1 MVNDK
6 MISVYIMDKRY
17 EVPPS
22 LTIMRALEY
31 AGYRMVRGVGCRG
44 GFCGACATVYR
55 MTGDNK
61 LYFALACQTVVQD
74 GMRLAQ
80 IPSFPANK
88 TRYDL
93 ASLHAD
99 GATLLD
105 KYPELELCKGCNTCT
120 KACPQD
126 LQVMD
131 YIAACLRGDIAV
143 AADKSFDCIA
153 CGLCTA
159 RCPGELVPYNIA
171 LLARRLYGAYVA
183 PRSPHLAKR
192 VEEIRSGQWNSAI
205 KQMKDLTLEEL
216 KRRYNARDIE
226 PE

>member
-1 MVNDK
+1 MEDK
-6 MISVYIMDKRY
+6 MISIYIMDKRY
-17 EVPPS
+17 LVPES
-22 LTIMRALEY
+22 LTIMRAFEY
-31 AGYRMVRGVGCRG
+31 AGYKMIRGAGCRG

-61 LYFALACQTVVQD
+61 LNVALACQSVVRD

-88 TRYDL
+88 TRYDFTQL
-93 ASLHAD
+93 DAN
-99 GATLLD
+99 GAHLLEL
-105 KYPELELCKGCNTCT
+105 YPELGLCKGCNTCT
-120 KACPQD
+120 KACPQE
-126 LQVMD
+126 LQVME
-131 YIAACLRGDIAV
+131 YIGASLRGDVAR
-143 AADKSFDCIA
+143 AADLSFDCIA

-192 VEEIRSGQWNSAI
+192 VEEIKAGQWNSRV
-205 KQMKDLTLEEL
+205 EEL
-216 KRRYNARDIE
+216 KTLPLDELKKRYNARDIE
-226 PE
+226 K

>member
-1 MVNDK
+1 MKDTL
-6 MISVYIMDKRY
+6 IDIFIMDKHYR
-17 EVPPS
+17 VPAS
-22 LTIMRALEY
+22 LTIMRAFEY
-31 AGYRMVRGVGCRG
+31 AGYKMIRGAGCRG

-61 LYFALACQTVVQD
+61 LYVALACQSVAQD

-93 ASLHAD
+93 AALDAN
-99 GATLLD
+99 GARLLEL
-105 KYPELELCKGCNTCT
+105 YPELGLCKGCNTCT

-126 LQVMD
+126 LQVME
-131 YIAACLRGDIAV
+131 YVGAALRGEVAR
-143 AADKSFDCIA
+143 AADLSFDCIA

-159 RCPGELVPYNIA
+159 RCPGELAPYNIA
-171 LLARRLYGAYVA
+171 LLARRLYGAYLA

-192 VEEIRSGQWNSAI
+192 VAEIRAGKWDA
-205 KQMKDLTLEEL
+205 TVREL
-216 KRRYNARDIE
+216 KALPVDELKKRYNAREIE
-226 PE
+226 K

>member
-1 MVNDK
+1 MNEK

-17 EVPPS
+17 EVPAS
-22 LTIMRALEY
+22 LTIMRAFEY
-31 AGYRMVRGVGCRG
+31 AGYRMIRGAGCRG

-61 LYFALACQTVVQD
+61 LYVALACQSVVQD

-88 TRYDL
+88 MRYDL
-93 ASLHAD
+93 ASLKAD
-99 GATLLD
+99 GALLLEI
-105 KYPELELCKGCNTCT
+105 YPELGLCKGCNTCT

-126 LQVMD
+126 LQVME
-131 YIAACLRGDIAV
+131 YVAAGLRGDIAKT
-143 AADKSFDCIA
+143 ADLSFDCIA
-153 CGLCTA
+153 CGLCTV

-171 LLARRLYGAYVA
+171 LLARRLYGAYIA

-192 VEEIRSGQWNSAI
+192 VEEIHAGNWDAPV
-205 KQMKDLTLEEL
+205 KEL
-216 KRRYNARDIE
+216 KSLPPDELKKRYNAREIE
-226 PE
+226 Q

>member
-1 MVNDK
+1 MV
-6 MISVYIMDKRY
+6 SVYIMDKRY
-17 EVPPS
+17 EVPAA
-22 LTIMRALEY
+22 LTIMRAFEY
-31 AGYRMVRGVGCRG
+31 AGYHMIRGAGCRG

-61 LYFALACQTVVQD
+61 LYVALACQSVVQE

-88 TRYDL
+88 TRYDFAAL
-93 ASLHAD
+93 KPD
-99 GATLLD
+99 GATLLEL
-105 KYPELELCKGCNTCT
+105 YPELELCKGCNTCT

-131 YIAACLRGDIAV
+131 YIAASLRGEIAL

-153 CGLCTA
+153 CGLCTV
-159 RCPGELVPYNIA
+159 RCPGELVPYNIG

-183 PRSPHLAKR
+183 PRSAQLAKR
-192 VEEIRSGQWNSAI
+192 VEEIQAGQWAEPVAQL
-205 KQMKDLTLEEL
+205 KGLPPEEL
-216 KRRYNARDIE
+216 KKRYHARDIE

>member
-1 MVNDK
+1 MEDK
-6 MISVYIMDKRY
+6 MVSIYIMDKRY
-17 EVPPS
+17 LVPES
-22 LTIMRALEY
+22 LTIMRAFEY
-31 AGYRMVRGVGCRG
+31 AGYKMIRGAGCRG

-61 LYFALACQTVVQD
+61 LNVALACQSVVRD

-88 TRYDL
+88 TRYDFAQL
-93 ASLHAD
+93 DAD
-99 GATLLD
+99 GAHLLEL
-105 KYPELELCKGCNTCT
+105 YPELGLCKGCNTCT
-120 KACPQD
+120 KACPQE
-126 LQVMD
+126 LQVME
-131 YIAACLRGDIAV
+131 YVGASLRGDV
-143 AADKSFDCIA
+143 ARVADLSFDCIA

-192 VEEIRSGQWNSAI
+192 VEEIKVGKWDAPVH
-205 KQMKDLTLEEL
+205 EL
-216 KRRYNARDIE
+216 KKLSLDELKKRYNARDIE
-226 PE
+226 K

>member
-1 MVNDK
+1 MSEK

-17 EVPPS
+17 RVPAS
-22 LTIMRALEY
+22 LTIMRAFEY
-31 AGYRMVRGVGCRG
+31 AGYKMIRGAGCRG

-61 LYFALACQTVVQD
+61 LYVALACQSVVQE

-88 TRYDL
+88 MRYDFGAL
-93 ASLHAD
+93 TAD
-99 GATLLD
+99 GARLLQI
-105 KYPELELCKGCNTCT
+105 YPELGLCKGCNTCT
-120 KACPQD
+120 KACPQE
-126 LQVMD
+126 LEVME
-131 YIAACLRGDIAV
+131 YVAASLRGEIAR
-143 AADKSFDCIA
+143 AADLSFDCIS

-171 LLARRLYGAYVA
+171 LLARRLYGAYIA

-192 VEEIRSGQWNSAI
+192 VEEIKVGKWNAAVRALKSLPL
-205 KQMKDLTLEEL
+205 DEL
-216 KRRYNARDIE
+216 KKRYNAREIE
-226 PE
+226 Q